1 MRYLIV
7 HCMRF
12 VITFIMNSAPPC
24 RQVTEYVEQVTH
36 EGTSFSGGLIARP
49 VISIGLF
56 ATIYLRR

>member
-1 MRYLIV
+1 M